1 MRLEGPDF
9 VCLHLIIRILE
20 RKDNT
25 VTTLKRCVNIGVRA
39 KIGSE
44 MLHISEMITKTTST
58 H

>member
-9 VCLHLIIRILE
+9 VCLHFIIGILE
-20 RKDNT
+20 RKDNA
-25 VTTLKRCVNIGVRA
+25 VTTLKRWTNIGVRA

-44 MLHISEMITKTTST
+44 MLHISEMITKTTLT